1 MYKSVSLII
10 IYRLLTDFDRLFI
23 QKKMGQSQCKAAIQS
38 GLDWIK
44 AIAQR
49 KQVNTTQNI
58 LTNQGFG
65 TQNS

>member
-1 MYKSVSLII
+1 
-10 IYRLLTDFDRLFI
+10 
-23 QKKMGQSQCKAAIQS
+23 MGQSQCKAAIQS